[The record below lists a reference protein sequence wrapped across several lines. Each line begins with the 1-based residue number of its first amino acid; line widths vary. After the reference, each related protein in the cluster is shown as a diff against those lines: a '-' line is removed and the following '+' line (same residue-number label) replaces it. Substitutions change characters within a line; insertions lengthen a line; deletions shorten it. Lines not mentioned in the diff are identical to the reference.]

1 MKKGVII
8 YILTLSCLSFFGV
21 NACTDIDDEEIPAEI
36 CDDGIDN
43 DGDGLTDCE
52 DPDCELA
59 PECTLEI

>member
-8 YILTLSCLSFFGV
+8 YIFTLSCLSFFGV
-21 NACTDIDDEEIPAEI
+21 NACTDIDDEEIPVEI
-36 CDDGIDN
+36 CDDGVDN

-59 PECTLEI
+59 PECTPEI